1 MAARKRGR
9 TGVGVA
15 EGALAVRLW
24 TSASC
29 SRTRVSPSV
38 LRGLEPGALSAP
50 SRPRLSGSV
59 ASASALTHLT
69 EGCHRLSCFGKR
81 GFMKFMPR
89 GRWAVSYAESH
100 PGLANTRPGPARP
113 CRPGRG
119 WGAGG
124 SGPPPHPELQLPR
137 LSFPALQEPG
147 GGRGQPQRRHLG
159 TGPIGRTKDVD
170 TGRRKATS
178 WNLVRTRTPSQ
189 EVSKRTLTW
198 KPILWLKCL
207 LSGSP
212 KGRTQ
217 VCGQPGLLLVAHADR
232 EHIICTRIVLRI

>member
-1 MAARKRGR
+1 MAARQRGR
-9 TGVGVA
+9 TGAGVA

-124 SGPPPHPELQLPR
+124 SGPPPPPLSCSSPASPFQLCRSLEGAVGSRSDGTSGQGRLEGRRMWTQEEERQRPET
-137 LSFPALQEPG
+137 LSEPG
-147 GGRGQPQRRHLG
+147 RH
-159 TGPIGRTKDVD
+159 P
-170 TGRRKATS
+170 RKSA
-178 WNLVRTRTPSQ
+178 
-189 EVSKRTLTW
+189 
-198 KPILWLKCL
+198 
-207 LSGSP
+207 
-212 KGRTQ
+212 KG
-217 VCGQPGLLLVAHADR
+217 L
-232 EHIICTRIVLRI
+232 

>member
-1 MAARKRGR
+1 MAARQRGR
-9 TGVGVA
+9 TGAGVA

-59 ASASALTHLT
+59 ASASALTHWT

-124 SGPPPHPELQLPR
+124 SGPPPTLSCSLPAWRGPWAAAATAPRDRADWKDEGCGHRKKKGNVLEPRQNQDAIPGSQRKDFDLETHPLAEMP
-137 LSFPALQEPG
+137 P
-147 GGRGQPQRRHLG
+147 
-159 TGPIGRTKDVD
+159 V
-170 TGRRKATS
+170 RK
-178 WNLVRTRTPSQ
+178 
-189 EVSKRTLTW
+189 
-198 KPILWLKCL
+198 
-207 LSGSP
+207 P
-212 KGRTQ
+212 KGKDTSLRPARPPPRCP
-217 VCGQPGLLLVAHADR
+217 CG
-232 EHIICTRIVLRI
+232 